1 MIDLVGVS
9 RFVSHVWFVDGGH
22 RNWLA
27 VLYQDQDH
35 PRFLVGFR
43 FRYTFPAPC
52 LYDSEANFYTSKFQT
67 EEHGIKAVVD
77 LAEGVAEEFGSCVQ
91 TLIVRSSD
99 PRHICTKL
107 RRIPWGQHLNH
118 AVS

>member
-1 MIDLVGVS
+1 MIDLAEV

-27 VLYQDQDH
+27 VLYQDHDRTQ
-35 PRFLVGFR
+35 FQVGFR
-43 FRYTFPAPC
+43 FRYTYPTPC
-52 LYDSEANFYTSKFQT
+52 AYDSEANLYTSKFGT
-67 EEHGIKAVVD
+67 EEHGIRIMGD
-77 LAEGVAEEFGSCVQ
+77 LAEGVAEEFGTGVQ

-99 PRHICTKL
+99 AHHIRAAL
-107 RRIPWGQHLNH
+107 RRIPWCQHLNH

>member
-1 MIDLVGVS
+1 MIDLAGA
-9 RFVSHVWFVDGGH
+9 RFVSPVWFVDGGH

-27 VLYQDQDH
+27 VLYQDGDRSEFQ
-35 PRFLVGFR
+35 VGFR
-43 FRYTFPAPC
+43 FRYAFPTPC
-52 LYDSEANFYTSKFQT
+52 AYDSEANLYASKFRT
-67 EEHGIKAVVD
+67 EEYGIHVMSE
-77 LAEGVAEEFGSCVQ
+77 LADGVAEEFGTGVQ

-99 PRHICTKL
+99 PYHIRAAL